1 MFIESSWKVGRAS
14 QGYAVEPPAVGDFIG
29 VQWDGNF
36 ITSSTCRGKER
47 KVPQKNKI
55 RYLYTMAEKSKG
67 TTEESRKKKR
77 MFQEIYR
84 STPTRTAGPLH
95 IYRYTQKTQQSEP
108 ILVFHDF
115 CSPLSVLL
123 SNHLLNELE

>member
-1 MFIESSWKVGRAS
+1 
-14 QGYAVEPPAVGDFIG
+14 VEPPAVGDFIG

-67 TTEESRKKKR
+67 TTEESRKKKTHVSR
-77 MFQEIYR
+77 NLQIN
-84 STPTRTAGPLH
+84 PHPHCWALAH
-95 IYRYTQKTQQSEP
+95 IPVHTKNA
-108 ILVFHDF
+108 VK
-115 CSPLSVLL
+115 
-123 SNHLLNELE
+123 